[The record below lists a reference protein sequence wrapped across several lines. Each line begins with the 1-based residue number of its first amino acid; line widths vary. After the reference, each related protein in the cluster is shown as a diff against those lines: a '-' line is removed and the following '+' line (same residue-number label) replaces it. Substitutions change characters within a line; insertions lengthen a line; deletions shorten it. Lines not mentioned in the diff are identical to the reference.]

1 LSQEFLEAYNQC
13 TQDQQRFI
21 NARRLV
27 GTDQEAAN
35 DSGIRYGNLPQWK
48 RNKPHFKTAWLL
60 VKDEWR
66 KSQPEAVPEVQVTK
80 WSSSAPAV
88 VGTDRQTTMAT
99 EIDRITYQL
108 PALID
113 TNIHVALNAE
123 KDADKLRALQM
134 LYEVL
139 GFNAGEAMPV
149 SKQNKVFVQMLTML
163 APQVAAEAERRG
175 LPSNTSLMSIVEAQF
190 EQVESEGEGNE
201 EENVS

>member
-1 LSQEFLEAYNQC
+1 
-13 TQDQQRFI
+13 
-21 NARRLV
+21 
-27 GTDQEAAN
+27 
-35 DSGIRYGNLPQWK
+35 
-48 RNKPHFKTAWLL
+48 
-60 VKDEWR
+60 
-66 KSQPEAVPEVQVTK
+66 
-80 WSSSAPAV
+80 
-88 VGTDRQTTMAT
+88 
-99 EIDRITYQL
+99 
-108 PALID
+108 
-113 TNIHVALNAE
+113 
-123 KDADKLRALQM
+123 